1 VGVSFTSGRRWKIRG
16 GGHLAQEIRA
26 GGIDAKQIGLQDIAR
41 DLHGWRIVM
50 HRHADNALFKERLI
64 ALPQLRDGS
73 TGQQR
78 LHALRPRRR
87 PQHRRLV
94 ACLG

>member
-1 VGVSFTSGRRWKIRG
+1 
-16 GGHLAQEIRA
+16 
-26 GGIDAKQIGLQDIAR
+26 
-41 DLHGWRIVM
+41 
-50 HRHADNALFKERLI
+50 LI